1 MYGAPQ
7 VRIERREG
15 GECLVTD
22 VAFIASPVPSAV
34 GNPRPD
40 DLRPRRRGPLNEP
53 RRVGDDPAFVVV
65 SDEIIDHLARH
76 PRNTG
81 SRLEMED
88 EGGSGDKRS
97 STILHRAADGSGLVD
112 GGSLML
118 TEVVLVD
125 EHALA

>member
-1 MYGAPQ
+1 M
-7 VRIERREG
+7 
-15 GECLVTD
+15 TD

-34 GNPRPD
+34 GSPRPD
-40 DLRPRRRGPLNEP
+40 DLRPRRRRLLNEP
-53 RRVGDDPAFVVV
+53 RRVGDDPAFVVL

-88 EGGSGDKRS
+88 EGGSGDERPP
-97 STILHRAADGSGLVD
+97 TTFHRAADGGGLVD

-118 TEVVLVD
+118 TEVVLVA